1 MTIPILID
9 AIMRQT
15 MVLIAQLAT
24 VGGSRA
30 PLSHLA
36 NQVFV
41 DLARELNAQGVSRK
55 VSADMFGMALRAY
68 IRKLHRLDESSTERG
83 QSLWQAVLTFIAAK
97 PIVSRGEVQLR
108 FHRDEPAVVRGILRD
123 LAETGLVF
131 ASGTGDHT
139 VYRAVR
145 EEEAL
150 HAQRDEQ
157 GEDDLMA
164 VLIYREGPL
173 SHEEL
178 LERAGAHV
186 RDLTRT
192 LERLLAS
199 GRIEKLADGR
209 YLGTRFHIPVGS
221 SQGWEGALLDHYH
234 ALVRTLCARLSANEQ
249 DVQQHTGGATYTFE
263 VWPGH
268 PHEADV
274 VGTLARF
281 RRELTS
287 LRTDVEAHNA
297 KTAVPTGYR
306 KVVCYVGQHA
316 VDQGTLDE

>member
-1 MTIPILID
+1 MTIPVLID
-9 AIMRQT
+9 AVMRQT

-41 DLARELNAQGVSRK
+41 DLARELNAQGISRK

-68 IRKLHRLDESSTERG
+68 IRKLHRLNESSTERG
-83 QSLWQAVLTFIAAK
+83 QSLWQAVLDFIASK
-97 PIVSRGEVQLR
+97 PIVSRAEVQLR

-123 LAETGLVF
+123 LADTGLVF
-131 ASGTGDHT
+131 ASGTGDGT
-139 VYRAVR
+139 VYRIVR
-145 EEEAL
+145 EEEARE
-150 HAQRDEQ
+150 AQRDGQ

-173 SHEEL
+173 RHDEL
-178 LERAGAHV
+178 LERAGAHIP
-186 RDLTRT
+186 DLEQM

-199 GRIEKLADGR
+199 GRIEKMADGR
-209 YLGTRFHIPVGS
+209 YRGTRFHIPVGS

-249 DVQQHTGGATYTFE
+249 DVQEHTGGATYTFE

-268 PHEADV
+268 PQESV
-274 VGTLARF
+274 VLGTLARF
-281 RRELTS
+281 RRELS
-287 LRTDVEAHNA
+287 ALRGDVEAHNA
-297 KTAVPTGYR
+297 NTPMPTGYQ
-306 KVVCYVGQHA
+306 KVVCYVGQHTVA
-316 VDQGTLDE
+316 EGTQDD